1 MAGSPS
7 SSGPVTDY
15 ESNVFVNCPFDK
27 QYLPL
32 LRPLLFT
39 VVYLGFNP
47 RIATERSDAGES
59 RLDKICELVRESRYS
74 IHDLSRLKSR
84 KSQEFYRLN
93 MPFELGIDYGARQ
106 YGPLFMAEKRCLI
119 LEKSDHDFKKALSD
133 LSGVD
138 IKSHNNEPTEVV
150 RSVRDW
156 FLETV
161 GLRDAEYFRVIWS
174 HFSDFT
180 AVLYESKLAEGIP
193 EDDVTEDIEKMPI
206 PEYLNCANEWFSKN
220 RTEV

>member
-1 MAGSPS
+1 MRSSNLAGD
-7 SSGPVTDY
+7 PVTDY
-15 ESNVFVNCPFDK
+15 ELNVFVNCPFDE
-27 QYLPL
+27 QYVPL

-39 VVYLGFNP
+39 VVYLGFKP

-59 RLDKICELVRESRYS
+59 RLGKICEIVRESRYS

-84 KSQEFYRLN
+84 RPQEFYRLN

-106 YGPLFMAEKRCLI
+106 YGPPFMTEKRCLI
-119 LEKSDHDFKKALSD
+119 LEKSAHDFKQALSD

-138 IKSHNNEPTEVV
+138 IKSHKDEPIEIV

-161 GLRDAEYFRVIWS
+161 GLGDAEHFRVIWS
-174 HFSDFT
+174 HFNDFT
-180 AVLYESKLAEGIP
+180 AALYKSRLVEGIS
-193 EDDVTEDIEKMPI
+193 EGDVTDDLEKMPI
-206 PEYLNCANEWFSKN
+206 PEYLNCADEWISKKTN
-220 RTEV
+220 GV